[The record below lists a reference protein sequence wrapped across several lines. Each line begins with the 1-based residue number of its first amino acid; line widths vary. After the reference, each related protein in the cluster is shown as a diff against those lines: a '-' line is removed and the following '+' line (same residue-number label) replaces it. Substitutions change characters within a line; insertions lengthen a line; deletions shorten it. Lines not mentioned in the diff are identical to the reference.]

1 MAQNTEKKCFEPVIC
16 IGISQK
22 NGFSM
27 LYITKQ
33 ANKEK

>member
-1 MAQNTEKKCFEPVIC
+1 MAQTTEKKCFEAVIC

-27 LYITKQ
+27 LYVTKQ
-33 ANKEK
+33 VNKEK